1 MSKLLLT
8 AVAALSLSAGA
19 ALAQPPAPPSPAV
32 VTKDPTSAI
41 PGTYKLDINH
51 ASVIAR
57 IGHGGG
63 FSYSTVRFGV
73 KEGSLEWNP
82 ANIAASK
89 VSVVVD
95 TTPRYDPIKYGQ
107 DPAGPNFLN
116 VAAFPTATFVS
127 TSIQVTGP
135 TTGKIN
141 GNLTL
146 LGVTKPVTI
155 DASLVGAGK
164 TGRGTPSIGFTG
176 LLNIKRSDFGSTFA
190 AAAVSDAI
198 NIVLDAEFTIPQ
210 APPAG
215 APPR

>member
-127 TSIQVTGP
+127 TSIEVTGA

-146 LGVTKPVTI
+146 LGVTRPVALSFERFKCGKNPFNQK
-155 DASLVGAGK
+155 DRCGGNAVGK
-164 TGRGTPSIGFTG
+164 F
-176 LLNIKRSDFGSTFA
+176 KRSDFGMKTA
-190 AAAVSDAI
+190 LPAVGDEI
-198 NIVLDAEFTIPQ
+198 TLNIEFE
-210 APPAG
+210 G
-215 APPR
+215 DRD